1 MMSRILLAWDPDLS
15 VIIGCVALGIA
26 YVIACRKLSPD
37 SSRDLTPNPFPLGK
51 GDRQRAQKKLT
62 PVDNLLPL
70 FPPSLKGRGWGLG
83 LRWGW
88 APSLFLL
95 GDLVMLLALISPLDV
110 LADDYL
116 FSAHM
121 LQHMLLILAV
131 PPLLILGIPRALATS
146 IVRVPALGAIER
158 MLRNPGLAWTLGMA
172 ALWIWHVPRLYDA
185 TLASEP
191 LHIFEHLVFLV
202 TATIFWWPILAPLE
216 QSRMNHGAAFAYLGG
231 AMLITTVLGILITFA
246 PVGAYTAYLHPEDS
260 LHILAGLRDSW
271 GLTTESDQEFGGLL
285 MWVPGGLVYLC
296 AIMAVLAR
304 WYRAPQPAHLAHTHA
319 GVSHGA

>member
-1 MMSRILLAWDPDLS
+1 MMSRILSAWDPDLS
-15 VIIGCVALGIA
+15 VIIGCVLLAVV
-26 YVIACRKLSPD
+26 YVIACRDLTPN
-37 SSRDLTPNPFPLGK
+37 SSRDLTPNPFPYGK
-51 GDRQRAQKKLT
+51 GDRRAQKKIN

-70 FPPSLKGRGWGLG
+70 FPPSRTGRGRGLG
-83 LRWGW
+83 LLG
-88 APSLFLL
+88 LFLL
-95 GDLVMLLALISPLDV
+95 GDVVMLLALISPLDV

-121 LQHMLLILAV
+121 LQHMLLVLAV
-131 PPLLILGIPRALATS
+131 PPLLILGIPRTLATS

-158 MLRNPGLAWTLGMA
+158 MLRSPAVAWSLGMA

-202 TATIFWWPILAPLE
+202 TATIFWWPILAPIE
-216 QSRMNHGAAFAYLGG
+216 ESRMSHGAAFAYLGG

-271 GLTTESDQEFGGLL
+271 GLTTEADQELGGLL
-285 MWVPGGLVYLC
+285 MWVPGGLVYLG

-304 WYRAPQPAHLAHTHA
+304 WYRAPHPTQFSHPRA

>member
-1 MMSRILLAWDPDLS
+1 MMSRILTAWDPDLS
-15 VIIGCVALGIA
+15 VIIGCVALA
-26 YVIACRKLSPD
+26 VVYLIACRGLTPSF
-37 SSRDLTPNPFPLGK
+37 SDLTPNPSPLGK
-51 GDRQRAQKKLT
+51 GDKQRAQKKT
-62 PVDNLLPL
+62 NPVDNLLPL
-70 FPPSLKGRGWGLG
+70 FPPSLKGRGRGLG
-83 LRWGW
+83 LRWSW
-88 APSLFLL
+88 EITLFLL
-95 GDLVMLLALISPLDV
+95 GDLVMLFALISPLDV

-158 MLRNPGLAWTLGMA
+158 MLRNPGVAWTLGMA

-216 QSRMNHGAAFAYLGG
+216 ESRMNHG
-231 AMLITTVLGILITFA
+231 
-246 PVGAYTAYLHPEDS
+246 AYLHPEDS

-271 GLTTESDQEFGGLL
+271 GLTTESDQELGGLL

-304 WYRAPQPAHLAHTHA
+304 WYRAPEPTHLAHTHA